1 MADSSQ
7 PFTHQEHR
15 DLGRELRLT
24 EARLREFHDVVV
36 AAYGTHS
43 RAAFSFQKLLEAM
56 TRLRADL
63 QIQMGRD
70 YPGYGADGTYL

>member
-1 MADSSQ
+1 MADSPV
-7 PFTHQEHR
+7 PFTHEEHR
-15 DLGRELRLT
+15 ELGLELRQTETRLRELR
-24 EARLREFHDVVV
+24 DVVLAV
-36 AAYGTHS
+36 YGEHN
-43 RAAFSFQKLLEAM
+43 RASFSFQRVLESM